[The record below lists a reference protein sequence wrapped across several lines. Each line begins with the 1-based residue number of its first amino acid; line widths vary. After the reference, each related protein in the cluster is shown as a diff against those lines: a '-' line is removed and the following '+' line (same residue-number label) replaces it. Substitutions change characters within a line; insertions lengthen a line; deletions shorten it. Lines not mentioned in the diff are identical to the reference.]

1 MALQNACWLFSQI
14 SGLADMNKLPQ
25 IHKIGDSD
33 TWIIV
38 QAEIANLESFMENK
52 HWRSLEISW
61 LNKNEKDPTTG
72 KNWFGLKDMG

>member
-1 MALQNACWLFSQI
+1 
-14 SGLADMNKLPQ
+14 MNKLPQ

-33 TWIIV
+33 TRIKV

-61 LNKNEKDPTTG
+61 LNKNQPAFFINILVVFVAKIIMYLP
-72 KNWFGLKDMG
+72 